1 MATVELVIKSA
12 NRRDLFYL
20 HYEGWNRKYD
30 EFMYM
35 DSHRIAPLGLYTNR
49 TDIPV
54 YSMLNNNGRNGPVMY
69 AVVLQSAEDPR
80 LADYERRIN
89 AMNNE
94 VQDDED
100 DDMDDAQDDMVDE
113 QPILPQPIPP
123 SATTRNTQA

>member
-1 MATVELVIKSA
+1 VKAGDKIDVCDTENIWCMATVELVIKSA

-69 AVVLQSAEDPR
+69 AVVL
-80 LADYERRIN
+80 
-89 AMNNE
+89 
-94 VQDDED
+94 
-100 DDMDDAQDDMVDE
+100 
-113 QPILPQPIPP
+113 
-123 SATTRNTQA
+123 